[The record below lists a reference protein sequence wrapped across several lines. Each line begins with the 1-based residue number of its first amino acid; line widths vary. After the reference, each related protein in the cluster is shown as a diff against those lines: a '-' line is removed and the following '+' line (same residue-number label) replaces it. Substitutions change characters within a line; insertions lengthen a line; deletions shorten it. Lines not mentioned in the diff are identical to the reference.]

1 MIGTLFTQKQ
11 VLRLFKMPPKQATLG
26 YVKDSQTTLGWVRL
40 PKRKRLLLIHVLS
53 KFFGK
58 PNGTNAPAKQSKLS
72 FSTKPSSATPSSSA
86 AKENEDAEMKDEDSD
101 TEVKPI
107 PKKETKKEEAVD
119 SKENVKPAIGIKALL

>member
-86 AKENEDAEMKDEDSD
+86 AKENEEMTSAVNKSPEYVRAVKKVFHMLDVADE
-101 TEVKPI
+101 
-107 PKKETKKEEAVD
+107 
-119 SKENVKPAIGIKALL
+119 GFFC